1 MHPQLSISLPCY
13 SVNPAAYV
21 RSIKTMK
28 AATQY
33 CSLAALL
40 TFQTVAVQ
48 GSDNHKASIE
58 HAFTRNEGILTQHK
72 HSSIC
77 RFSKLNKNKMGTV
90 FL

>member
-40 TFQTVAVQ
+40 TFPTVAVQ
-48 GSDNHKASIE
+48 GSDNHKASI
-58 HAFTRNEGILTQHK
+58 
-72 HSSIC
+72 
-77 RFSKLNKNKMGTV
+77 
-90 FL
+90 